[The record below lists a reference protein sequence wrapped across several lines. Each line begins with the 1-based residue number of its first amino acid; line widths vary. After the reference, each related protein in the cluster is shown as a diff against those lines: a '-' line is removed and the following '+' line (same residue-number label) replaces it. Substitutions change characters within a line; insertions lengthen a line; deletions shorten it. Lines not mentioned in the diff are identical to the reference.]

1 MKIICK
7 KFGKYKIPPYLCVK
21 KNNKNISQTKFTQ
34 NENIKLNKKQ
44 KFTTMNCQKIAK
56 AAASNLNKKVLTS
69 DWFLGTLKSDYSFKS
84 EIAAYL
90 VADLAT
96 DILQGIG
103 EDINNGSREDD
114 QHNNKL
120 QRATATVF
128 GTDYNVRVTANMT
141 TRYTLKNYTVVV
153 TNADF
158 DTLARFEF

>member
-1 MKIICK
+1 MKIICE
-7 KFGKYKIPPYLCVK
+7 KFGKYKIPPYLCTIK
-21 KNNKNISQTKFTQ
+21 QTHTNN
-34 NENIKLNKKQ
+34 LNKKQ
-44 KFTTMNCQKIAK
+44 KFTTMNFQKIAK
-56 AAASNLNKKVLTS
+56 TAASNLNKKVLTS

>member
-1 MKIICK
+1 
-7 KFGKYKIPPYLCVK
+7 
-21 KNNKNISQTKFTQ
+21 
-34 NENIKLNKKQ
+34 
-44 KFTTMNCQKIAK
+44 MNFQKIAK
-56 AAASNLNKKVLTS
+56 TAASNLNKKVLTS

-158 DTLARFEF
+158 DTLARFKF

>member
-1 MKIICK
+1 
-7 KFGKYKIPPYLCVK
+7 
-21 KNNKNISQTKFTQ
+21 
-34 NENIKLNKKQ
+34 
-44 KFTTMNCQKIAK
+44 MNFQKIAK
-56 AAASNLNKKVLTS
+56 TAASNLNKKVLTS

-141 TRYTLKNYTVVV
+141 VCVFMSGGHSTNLIINRKLSARLHKHAVRRSCYDYRRKNANTCQI
-153 TNADF
+153 
-158 DTLARFEF
+158 LC